1 MRKILYTMAAA
12 VSLLAC
18 AKEKIG
24 VQDFEVQT
32 ASYTVKAG
40 DSVRFTFSGNPDN
53 LVFYSGEPGH
63 NYEFRNRA
71 SAANDLQIDFRTLVQ
86 YGMIR
91 ANLQLLVSNDFNGM
105 ADTNSVKAAT
115 WTDLT
120 DRATFSTGADQ
131 TPSGV
136 LSLKEFTRPEA
147 EKALIYVAFRYTD
160 YKKPQGQNRWVVRTF
175 TANNV
180 SEDGMVTPLAVMSTA
195 GWMKVDFKNPAFVW
209 TITSAQ
215 LLMPSA
221 GSTADDNEDW
231 VISKG
236 FNPWYILRDKG
247 VVLKNISTEIREYA
261 YVYTEPGTYKVVFE
275 GSAVRYNGER
285 RTTREISLTVTL

>member
-1 MRKILYTMAAA
+1 MRKILYAMAVA
-12 VSLLAC
+12 VLLLAC
-18 AKEKIG
+18 AKEKIP
-24 VQDFEVQT
+24 VQDFGVQT
-32 ASYTVKAG
+32 ASLTVKTG

-71 SAANDLQIDFRTLVQ
+71 SAPNDLQIDFRTLVQ

-91 ANLQLLVSNDFNGM
+91 ANLQVLVSNDFNGK

-120 DRATFSTGADQ
+120 DRATFSTGGDQ

-147 EKALIYVAFRYTD
+147 DSALIYVAFRYTD

-175 TANNV
+175 AANNV
-180 SEDGMVTPLAVMSTA
+180 SEDGVITPLAVMSTA
-195 GWMKVDFKNPAFVW
+195 GWIKIDFHNPAFVW
-209 TITSAQ
+209 SVTSAQ
-215 LLMPSA
+215 LLMPAA
-221 GSTADDNEDW
+221 GATADDNEDW

-247 VVLKNISTEIREYA
+247 VVLKNISTEIREYS
-261 YVYTEPGTYKVVFE
+261 YVYTKPGTYKVVFE

-285 RTTREISLTVTL
+285 RTTREISLTVTP